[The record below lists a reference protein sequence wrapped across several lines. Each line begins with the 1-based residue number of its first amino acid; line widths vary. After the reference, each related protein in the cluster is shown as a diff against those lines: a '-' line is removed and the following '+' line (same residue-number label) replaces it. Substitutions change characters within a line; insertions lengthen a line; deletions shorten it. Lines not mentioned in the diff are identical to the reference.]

1 MVYTRN
7 RTKFI
12 NYKIE
17 NKKYMNQEKFNSL
30 IDLLV
35 DSVKDYNLDSSFDH
49 YNAIIEICSN
59 CDHSFVYYKA
69 WQLVNFVRF
78 EHFNVEGLGLFYE
91 VETEVKDN
99 DHNTDD
105 INLDDYIMTYAFNIL
120 KVATLK
126 KYESQVKELA

>member
-1 MVYTRN
+1 
-7 RTKFI
+7 
-12 NYKIE
+12 
-17 NKKYMNQEKFNSL
+17 MNQNQFDSL
-30 IDLLV
+30 IDSLV
-35 DSVKDYNLDSSFDH
+35 DSVKDYNLDDSSFDY
-49 YNAIIEICSN
+49 YNAIVEICSN

-78 EHFNVEGLGLFYE
+78 EHFNILGGLGLFYE

-105 INLDDYIMTYAFNIL
+105 VNLDDYMLTYAFNIL

-126 KYESQVKELA
+126 KYESQLKEVA